1 MVLPKIGAEVFAAPF
16 GYGSPART
24 GFAGSAE
31 GVSLETGATPFMDG
45 GLRKLFREH
54 FPEAQ
59 WTSVETG
66 STGAG
71 VPDAEY
77 CFPGGRQGWIEFKL
91 CVANVVRID
100 PEQVAWAERRHRNGG
115 PIFLAVRQKALQG
128 PRRKAVDAL
137 HLYRGVQTRAV
148 LLGGLATVPFARWDG
163 GPARWDW
170 DRIKQV
176 LIGQNT

>member
-1 MVLPKIGAEVFAAPF
+1 V
-16 GYGSPART
+16 
-24 GFAGSAE
+24 
-31 GVSLETGATPFMDG
+31 DG

-77 CFPGGRQGWIEFKL
+77 CFPGGAQGWVEFKL
-91 CVANVVRID
+91 ATANVVRID
-100 PEQVAWAERRHRNGG
+100 PEQVAWAERRSRNDG
-115 PIFLAVRQKALQG
+115 PVFLAVRQKALQG

-137 HLYRGVQTRAV
+137 FLYRGIQTRAV
-148 LLGGLATVPFARWDG
+148 MLGGLVTSPVGWWPG

-170 DRIKQV
+170 DAIRYILTDPNK
-176 LIGQNT
+176 G